1 MLSNNALLTA
11 TIRETPVGEENI
23 ITITHSGETYT
34 ESEVKWVF
42 DYVGPTG
49 RPTTMGMVRNPSPK
63 DFQKIITNNLDFK
76 IQKNDSNELV
86 LHYIEKPQ

>member
-11 TIRETPVGEENI
+11 TIEETPVGEENI
-23 ITITHSGETYT
+23 ITITHTGETYL
-34 ESEVKWVF
+34 ESDVKWVF

-49 RPTTMGMVRNPSPK
+49 RPTPTGMVRNLLAK

-76 IQKNDSNELV
+76 IQKNN
-86 LHYIEKPQ
+86 